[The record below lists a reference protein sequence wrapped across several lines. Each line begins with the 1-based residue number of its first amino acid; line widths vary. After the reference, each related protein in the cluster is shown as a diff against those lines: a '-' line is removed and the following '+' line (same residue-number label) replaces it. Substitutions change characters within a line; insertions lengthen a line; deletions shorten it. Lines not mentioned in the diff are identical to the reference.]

1 MQDSASSREHGAI
14 GGSISGVEQK
24 YAFRKL
30 ALGLVV
36 SPEESST
43 SPFIVSE
50 DGPELDLISALF
62 PCSGGSTYKIQA

>member
-1 MQDSASSREHGAI
+1 MQDSASSRKHGAI
-14 GGSISGVEQK
+14 GGSVSGIEQK
-24 YAFRKL
+24 YASKKL

-50 DGPELDLISALF
+50 DRPELIPSPFIYMLRR
-62 PCSGGSTYKIQA
+62 QHV